1 MVAADTGSTILRGAG
16 DSGRYAM
23 LTNAGVGGLSTFNGL
38 EMEEL
43 GHWWLRELGRSK
55 LGRDKSGELG
65 RDVIRMGPCCD
76 NGSEYV
82 EECRLEILGA
92 SRLRSFGLQYL

>member
-1 MVAADTGSTILRGAG
+1 MSLLWMGAADTGSTILRGAG

-43 GHWWLRELGRSK
+43 GH
-55 LGRDKSGELG
+55 
-65 RDVIRMGPCCD
+65 
-76 NGSEYV
+76 
-82 EECRLEILGA
+82 
-92 SRLRSFGLQYL
+92 